1 MDILNLLGINGPE
14 FEVMSLS
21 QRAVEHIPY
30 TPTFIRSLGLFEGE
44 PISTLVA
51 GFEYEKGTISLIPN
65 TPRGKTN
72 IQDRDYRT
80 MRYLQVPHLPVDDFL
95 YADELMQKRPMV
107 GQTRS
112 TMAMSELDKRQLKG
126 FRAIDATIEYHMAGA
141 LRGIV
146 LDKDGSTLYN
156 LFNEFGVSAPAAIDI
171 ALSNTNTEVGSSCR
185 TICNQIEDAVGG
197 LAPTGYVALLG
208 ATMFDAFIGHA
219 KVKDA
224 YNYFAAQNGMNP
236 NREDLRYKGFYFQGI
251 TWYQYRGMVSGQAFI
266 PASEGRVFPLG
277 VPGLFKTFYAPANYF
292 ETVGTDGLP
301 RYAKLV
307 PSADNSSIN
316 IKMQSNPLSI
326 CTIPEANRRLTMS

>member
-1 MDILNLLGINGPE
+1 MDILNLLGINGSE

-21 QRAVEHIPY
+21 QRAVEHIPF

-51 GFEYEKGTISLIPN
+51 GFEYEKGTISLVPN

-72 IQDRDYRT
+72 VQDRDYRQ
-80 MRYLQVPHLPVDDFL
+80 MRYLQVPHLPVDDFI
-95 YADELMQKRPMV
+95 YADELMQKRGFP

-112 TMAMSELDKRQLKG
+112 TMAMTELDKRQAKG

-141 LRGIV
+141 IRGII

-156 LFNEFGVSAPAAIDI
+156 LFTEFGIAAPSAIDI
-171 ALSNTNTEVGSSCR
+171 ALSNSATEVGSSCR
-185 TICNQIEDAVGG
+185 TICNEIEDAVGG
-197 LAPTGYVALLG
+197 LAPTGYIGLMG
-208 ATMFDAFIGHA
+208 ATMFDAFIKHA

-224 YNYFAAQNGMNP
+224 YNYFASQNGMNP
-236 NREDLRYKGFYFQGI
+236 NRDDLRYKGFNFQGI
-251 TWYQYRGMVSGQAFI
+251 TWYQYRGTVSGQTFV

-277 VPGLFKTFYAPANYF
+277 VPGLFKTFYAPANYM

-301 RYAKLV
+301 RYTKLV
-307 PSADNSSIN
+307 PAADNSFIN